1 MFFLFFLPH
10 FKAEENVLICGV
22 SSMWNHPF
30 MYLLQDLTKC
40 SRKALRGMLYHMFL
54 LFLCPWAGRSET
66 VPGLQSTE
74 LHNSEQAFTTQ
85 QYTKGNGSAIVSSVS
100 SNASF
105 RKAVWEQITL
115 IEPLGRSNCDL
126 KFCFF
131 SALSGRNLVYFYMS
145 AT

>member
-1 MFFLFFLPH
+1 
-10 FKAEENVLICGV
+10 
-22 SSMWNHPF
+22 

-40 SRKALRGMLYHMFL
+40 GRQAFRWMSYHVFSL
-54 LFLCPWAGRSET
+54 LPCPWTGRSET
-66 VPGLQSTE
+66 VPGLHSTE
-74 LHNSEQAFTTQ
+74 PYNSEQTFTTQ
-85 QYTKGNGSAIVSSVS
+85 QYKKRNGNAIVSSVS

-131 SALSGRNLVYFYMS
+131 LSCKWQKFGLFLYECHLVKP
-145 AT
+145 TRLLINPV